1 MKKDIIINVSIGE
14 TRIAILED
22 HRLVELYFERPENE
36 RMVGD
41 IYYGKV
47 AKVAKGMKAAFV
59 NIGLKQDAFLHFSDI
74 GDNMPEFSS
83 ILDINGDQED
93 EEEEKARPR
102 RGNRFDPQLKQGQPI
117 LVQITKEPIANK
129 GARVTTNLSLPGR
142 FLVLVPNDSLIGVSR
157 KIVNRKEKHR
167 LKMIGRA
174 LRPDTFGIVIRTVS
188 EEKDEATLKGD
199 LDTLVDTWEEIK
211 KKISKSHPPCLVF
224 KDVGMLSSVI
234 RDLFTPDIS
243 RLIVDSK
250 KLHKQIVRYLRD
262 VAPQLIDRVELYQKK
277 DPIFDE
283 YGIET
288 EINKSL
294 ARKVWLKS
302 GGYIFFDHTE
312 ALTAIDVNSGRFL
325 GRRDHDANSLKINLE
340 AAKEIARQLRL
351 RDIGGIIIIDFID
364 MIEARNRSRLQDDF
378 TRELKHDRAQANI
391 LPLSEFGIIEMTRER
406 IRPALLF
413 SVSEPCPACLG
424 TGRIISKTTLVA
436 RIERWIKRYRS
447 EKGDRTV
454 QLVVHPELAKFISSG
469 YRSRLLKISWKY
481 WTRIKLVP
489 EENLSMDDYK
499 FMDKEGVE
507 DLTMKFMP

>member
-1 MKKDIIINVSIGE
+1 MTKDIIINVSIGE

-22 HRLVELYFERPENE
+22 RRLVELYFERPENE

-59 NIGLKQDAFLHFSDI
+59 NIGMKQDAFLHFSDI

-83 ILDINGDQED
+83 ILDINGDQE
-93 EEEEKARPR
+93 EEEEERRPR
-102 RGNRFDPQLKQGQPI
+102 RWSRSEPQLKQGQPI

-129 GARVTTNLSLPGR
+129 GARVTTNISLPGR

-157 KIVNRKEKHR
+157 KITNRKEKQR
-167 LKMIGRA
+167 LKHIGRT
-174 LRPDTFGIVIRTVS
+174 LRPEGFGLVIRTVS
-188 EEKDEATLKGD
+188 EGKDEASLKAD
-199 LDTLVDTWEEIK
+199 LDNLVDTWEQVK
-211 KKISKSHPPCLVF
+211 KKISKSHPPCIVY

-234 RDLFTPDIS
+234 RDLFTPDIN
-243 RLIVDSK
+243 RLVVDSK
-250 KLHKQIVRYLRD
+250 KLHKQIVKYLRD
-262 VAPQLIDRVELYQKK
+262 VAPQLIQRVELYEKK
-277 DPIFDE
+277 EPIFDE
-283 YGIET
+283 FGIET

-325 GRRDHDANSLKINLE
+325 GRRDHDTNSLKINLE

-364 MIEARNRSRLQDDF
+364 MIEAKNRRRLEEEF
-378 TRELKHDRAQANI
+378 TRELRRDRAQANI

-406 IRPALLF
+406 VRPALLF
-413 SVSEPCPACLG
+413 SISEPCPACLG

-469 YRSRLLKISWKY
+469 YRSRLIRISWKY

-489 EENLSMDDYK
+489 DENMSMDDFK
-499 FMDKEGVE
+499 FLDKEGVE